1 MRAVTTVF
9 ALALN
14 LAILLTAVSAAADEQ
29 RIANCLAC
37 HGQNGQSTT
46 PEVPSLGGQP
56 EYYVTIQLVMFRD
69 KLRAVE
75 IMNQSM
81 AGVSDDMIRE
91 LANFVSKLP
100 PPQAVVEATDEA
112 RVDRAKALAQNYH
125 CNVCHQPDFSGYQ
138 NVPRL
143 AGQREEYLAQALRGY
158 KDNTRRGYDASMAD
172 VIQPV
177 TDAQILDLSYYLAR
191 VH

>member
-14 LAILLTAVSAAADEQ
+14 LAILQTAVSATADEQ

-69 KLRAVE
+69 KLRGVE

-143 AGQREEYLAQALRGY
+143 AGQREDYLVHALRGY

>member
-1 MRAVTTVF
+1 MRSAF
-9 ALALN
+9 AFAMIVAL
-14 LAILLTAVSAAADEQ
+14 LSAADAQSLQDRQ
-29 RIANCLAC
+29 GMCLAC
-37 HGQNGQSTT
+37 HGKNGQSTT

-75 IMNQSM
+75 IMNQAV
-81 AGVSDDMIRE
+81 AGASDDTVRE
-91 LANFVSKLP
+91 LASFVSKLP
-100 PPQAVVEATDEA
+100 PPRAGVEATDEA

-143 AGQREEYLAQALRGY
+143 AGQREDYLVQALRGY
-158 KDNTRRGYDASMAD
+158 KNNTRRGYDASMAD
-172 VIQPV
+172 AIQPV
-177 TDAQILDLSYYLAR
+177 TDTQILDLSYYLAR
-191 VH
+191 LH